1 MQTMS
6 PEQLD
11 PTEHSVSSPC
21 LQIGQ
26 GGTRTQQHGAS
37 RPAHSSPWSGAA
49 HLSMPGALPA
59 PVSEALQTS
68 PLQARA
74 VDGAR
79 VQGTSPPAIDRSQQ
93 QQQVSAA
100 DLFCDDA
107 GLSRAS
113 SRSGQRADVRRVLR
127 IAPDVASLGRSKLA
141 CVTSSAQRHEGTSQG
156 CSRHPC
162 MVTRIAATRVD
173 SAATHQQD
181 ATSAAGTSP
190 FSPDMQTGPPLCYT
204 RVPAVG
210 QSVKRRRITPT
221 LVTDCTYR
229 AVTQHQDGHPVSA
242 RGKDSPWEVAL
253 QSRKAARIV

>member
-21 LQIGQ
+21 LQNGQ

-59 PVSEALQTS
+59 PGSEALQTS

-74 VDGAR
+74 VDRAS
-79 VQGTSPPAIDRSQQ
+79 VQGTSPPAIDRPRQ
-93 QQQVSAA
+93 QQQVCAA
-100 DLFCDDA
+100 DLVCDDA

-141 CVTSSAQRHEGTSQG
+141 CVTSSAQRHEGTSLG
-156 CSRHPC
+156 GSRHPC
-162 MVTRIAATRVD
+162 TTRIAATRID

-181 ATSAAGTSP
+181 ATSAAGTSL
-190 FSPDMQTGPPLCYT
+190 FSPDMQTGPPLCYA
-204 RVPAVG
+204 RAPPAG

-221 LVTDCTYR
+221 LVIDRTYR
-229 AVTQHQDGHPVSA
+229 AATQQQDSLPVSA
-242 RGKDSPWEVAL
+242 RGKRSPWEVAL